1 MANVRNPRL
10 VRRALI
16 AACLALLGGLLV
28 MPAAHADG
36 TKPGTSNGTH
46 TGDGAKVTRS
56 TQEINKAVTEA
67 ASKKASSKPVPY
79 YEYRTRINCA
89 AGNEEVDSGCGTA
102 ATACSNGQ
110 FQHVISR
117 RLMVPVTGVAGAPS
131 GAGSGT
137 PIEAVPTDR
146 KWVPATGPEG
156 QWQDWGL
163 TCFPD
168 LIPGSASPT
177 LAQVMSAFREIDF
190 AKGELSIQPVGN
202 VTLVNLATYF
212 EATWPEAGVGPD
224 ETDVSDLMGYRLE
237 IQPVVRS
244 FTYVYGD
251 GDSSEPTESM
261 GGPYPDGDIRHTYEQ
276 KGSMSTRVD
285 TVYGGR
291 FRFGQGQWMT
301 IPGTVT
307 VEGTPVTLEVREAKA
322 RLYGNANPP
331 PRQ

>member
-1 MANVRNPRL
+1 MTKG
-10 VRRALI
+10 ALWWVL
-16 AACLALLGGLLV
+16 AAILWVGGV
-28 MPAAHADG
+28 PAASALG
-36 TKPGTSNGTH
+36 SPGGGFGST
-46 TGDGAKVTRS
+46 TGDGATVTLTTS
-56 TQEINKAVTEA
+56 EIKTALNEA
-67 ASKKASSKPVPY
+67 AAAATAPKPRPY
-79 YEYRTRINCA
+79 YEYKTQINCA
-89 AGNEEVDSGCGTA
+89 AGNEATDSGCGTA
-102 ATACSNGQ
+102 ASACDNGQ
-110 FQHVISR
+110 FQAVVLR
-117 RLMVPVTGVAGAPS
+117 RLMVPKPGGGYQLAP
-131 GAGSGT
+131 
-137 PIEAVPTDR
+137 P
-146 KWVPATGPEG
+146 PEG
-156 QWQDWGL
+156 LWQGWGL
-163 TCFPD
+163 TCSPQ
-168 LIPGSASPT
+168 LIPGTNLPT
-177 LAQVMSAFREIDF
+177 LANVMTAFREIDF
-190 AKGELSIQPVGN
+190 AKGGLSIQPVGN

-276 KGSMSTRVD
+276 KGSMATRVD

-322 RLYGNANPP
+322 RLYGSANPAP
-331 PRQ
+331 HR